1 MKKNTT
7 SQYVV
12 VERKPRS
19 WHVRRWLLLALV
31 LAAVFVAGRVE
42 DYYVRRQLADARTE
56 LSVKVDQ
63 LEREL
68 TLEKQTRT
76 ALSQS
81 RQVDQMASSELQ
93 DSLKGLQDKVKELEK
108 ENTFYRSIMNPSGE
122 KSGLQIESFTVLPLA
137 ADRVRYR
144 LVLAQLRSHEK
155 NLRGKV
161 QVQLIGTD
169 SKAIDLF
176 AVAGLKAES
185 QKFDFR
191 YFQNIEGEATLP
203 AGFVPREVRVSAN
216 QDGLPAVERLF
227 AWPKAEQQPH
237 AQQ

>member
-12 VERKPRS
+12 VQRKPRS
-19 WHVRRWLLLALV
+19 WHLRRWLLVIAV

-42 DYYVRRQLADARTE
+42 DYYARRQLADARAE
-56 LSVKVDQ
+56 LSAQVSQ

-68 TLEKQTRT
+68 ALEKQTRT

-81 RQVDQMASSELQ
+81 RQIDQMASSELHTT
-93 DSLKGLQDKVKELEK
+93 LKSLQDKVKELEK

-155 NLRGKV
+155 NLRGRV
-161 QVQLIGTD
+161 GVQLIGMD
-169 SKAIDLF
+169 NKAIDLF
-176 AVAGLKAES
+176 VLAGVKGES

-227 AWPKAEQQPH
+227 AWPQLEQAH
-237 AQQ
+237 VQQ

>member
-19 WHVRRWLLLALV
+19 WHFRRWLLVALV
-31 LAAVFVAGRVE
+31 LAGVFVAGRVE
-42 DYYVRRQLADARTE
+42 DYYVRRQLADAQHE
-56 LSVKVDQ
+56 LSAQVSQ

-68 TLEKQTRT
+68 ALEKQTRT

-93 DSLKGLQDKVKELEK
+93 TTLKSLQDKVKELEK
-108 ENTFYRSIMNPSGE
+108 ENAFYRSIMNPSGE
-122 KSGLQIESFTVLPLA
+122 KSGLQIESFTVLPLGNE
-137 ADRVRYR
+137 RVRYR

-155 NLRGKV
+155 NLRGRV
-161 QVQLIGTD
+161 QVQVIGMD
-169 SKAIDLF
+169 NKVVDLF
-176 AVAGLKAES
+176 VLAGVKAES

-191 YFQNIEGEATLP
+191 YFQNLEGEATLP

-227 AWPKAEQQPH
+227 VWPQPEQNNVEQ
-237 AQQ
+237 

>member
-1 MKKNTT
+1 MNKNTT

-19 WHVRRWLLLALV
+19 WHLRRWLLILLV

-56 LSVKVDQ
+56 LSEQVSQ
-63 LEREL
+63 LQREL
-68 TLEKQTRT
+68 AMEKQTRT

-93 DSLKGLQDKVKELEK
+93 TTLKTLQDTVKELEK
-108 ENTFYRSIMNPSGE
+108 ENAFYRSIMNPSGE
-122 KSGLQIESFTVLPLA
+122 KSGLQIESFTVLPLG

-155 NLRGKV
+155 NLRGRL
-161 QVQLIGTD
+161 QVQLVGTD
-169 SKAIDLF
+169 NKALDLF
-176 AVAGLKAES
+176 VLAGVKAES

-191 YFQNIEGEATLP
+191 YFQNVEGEVALP
-203 AGFVPREVRVSAN
+203 AGFVPREVRVSAS

-227 AWPKAEQQPH
+227 AWPQPEQQNV
-237 AQQ
+237 Q